1 MATTAC
7 LRQAFVKCTQTNSA
21 EGESRK
27 REEKHLAVGKLPLDA
42 GADRSH
48 YLAGLDENGWANVR
62 VGGRKSLSVLRL
74 MGVMMR
80 RFGVVLVGVACVAAG
95 TLGAQTHVVKKPEA
109 VVRAVT
115 VYEWTGDEAK
125 PTASRMVPVSV
136 FIDGQMQDAG
146 IYLARPI
153 PFALDTGT
161 VYEVRKAGV
170 PEGTI
175 EVAYDHHLT
184 TGGAGG
190 GAEEIDNGWLGYG
203 AFQPK
208 PKEVEV
214 ARKQSG
220 PLSKIEVSGGSRPST
235 SRNGGSTGGDAGAK
249 TDDGGADSG
258 GGKDADRP
266 TFHKRP
272 EASTPKAD
280 DSATDKAGGTSDPD
294 DPAERPTLK
303 RRTPAEIKADQ
314 KKKDTA
320 KVVGGTDLNDDPD
333 RPTLH
338 RGAPE
343 GSTLEQRIPPLVGLP
358 KEMRQMVAVSDAK
371 DHAVHEFGRAWE
383 NDAER
388 AQVLAKM
395 EEFARGAMAGN
406 GGGGTVGAASS
417 QTKTAAGRSAGT
429 GMTSKAK
436 RRVPAVA
443 AAPVP
448 LSDEVLSGY
457 TLSYGG
463 AATYVYTAT
472 SGGDAGVARYL
483 TLVAQ
488 EEPNTGLKV
497 ALANVTDAG
506 HLDRTPRMR
515 LVDAVDADGSNR
527 ASLLMELRAQHTRQF
542 ALYRVIGAQAEQVFV
557 TGSTE

>member
-1 MATTAC
+1 M
-7 LRQAFVKCTQTNSA
+7 N
-21 EGESRK
+21 
-27 REEKHLAVGKLPLDA
+27 
-42 GADRSH
+42 
-48 YLAGLDENGWANVR
+48 
-62 VGGRKSLSVLRL
+62 
-74 MGVMMR
+74 VMMR
-80 RFGVVLVGVACVAAG
+80 RVVWVAGLTAG
-95 TLGAQTHVVKKPEA
+95 TMGAQTHVVKKPEA

-146 IYLARPI
+146 VYLARPI

-184 TGGAGG
+184 TGGT
-190 GAEEIDNGWLGYG
+190 EEIDNGWLAYG
-203 AFQPK
+203 AFKPK
-208 PKEVEV
+208 PKEVEE

-220 PLSKIEVSGGSRPST
+220 PLSKIEVSGGSKPST
-235 SRNGGSTGGDAGAK
+235 SKKGGSTSGDAGTSSGAK
-249 TDDGGADSG
+249 TDDAGGAGNDG
-258 GGKDADRP
+258 DRP

-272 EASTPKAD
+272 EASTTKAD

-343 GSTLEQRIPPLVGLP
+343 GSTLEKRIPPLVGLP

-395 EEFARGAMAGN
+395 EEFARAAMAGN
-406 GGGGTVGAASS
+406 ESVRTAGAVSLGTATG
-417 QTKTAAGRSAGT
+417 TGRSAGT

-436 RRVPAVA
+436 RRVPAAVA
-443 AAPVP
+443 TVA
-448 LSDEVLSGY
+448 LSDEVLNAY

-472 SGGDAGVARYL
+472 SAGDAGVARYV

-506 HLDRTPRMR
+506 HLDRTPWMR
-515 LVDAVDADGSNR
+515 PVDVVDADGSNR

-542 ALYRVIGAQAEQVFV
+542 ALYRVIGAQAEQTFV